1 MHEFELQ
8 FVETAPGPPF
18 VPELPCC
25 PGVPLA
31 AVNPSSVYVPCDAPT
46 PGAPAGLPLAP
57 ALLVAAVQGTGGAD
71 PVAPCATDA
80 AAPPPAT
87 DTLTL
92 SRVNE
97 PAFANTPYSDCPA
110 EAVVSFSTVSV
121 SSVHVPAEVVVTALV
136 CPAGA
141 AMMDVA
147 FVPLQLVQLPA
158 ESAQPPWI
166 VTLAASSTTSVYL
179 P

>member
-1 MHEFELQ
+1 
-8 FVETAPGPPF
+8 
-18 VPELPCC
+18 
-25 PGVPLA
+25 
-31 AVNPSSVYVPCDAPT
+31 
-46 PGAPAGLPLAP
+46 LAP
-57 ALLVAAVQGTGGAD
+57 ALLVAAVQDTGGAD
-71 PVAPCATDA
+71 PVAPWATDAA

-110 EAVVSFSTVSV
+110 EAVVLFSTVSV
-121 SSVHVPAEVVVTALV
+121 SSVHVPAEVVVTALI

-158 ESAQPPWI
+158 ESVQAPWI
-166 VTLAASSTTSVYL
+166 VTLAASATTSVYV

>member
-1 MHEFELQ
+1 
-8 FVETAPGPPF
+8 
-18 VPELPCC
+18 
-25 PGVPLA
+25 
-31 AVNPSSVYVPCDAPT
+31 
-46 PGAPAGLPLAP
+46 LAP
-57 ALLVAAVQGTGGAD
+57 ALLVAAVQEAGGAD
-71 PVAPCATDA
+71 PVAPWAATGA

-97 PAFANTPYSDCPA
+97 PAVANTPYNDCPA
-110 EAVVSFSTVSV
+110 EAVVLFSTVSV
-121 SSVHVPAEVVVTALV
+121 SSVNVPAEVIVTALG

-158 ESAQPPWI
+158 ESVQPPWI
-166 VTLAASSTTSVYL
+166 VTLAASATTSVYI